1 MRLRAWLILG
11 GIAALLLI
19 GVTAAYPQEAP
30 ETKSDQYRKL
40 DSAFSERIT
49 EFNEMLA
56 GFQKHLLTAVHYE
69 KKTTDS
75 GVSRTEE
82 AWINE
87 LDQIS
92 KVSVERTSP
101 AGSEL
106 TEYFYESDRII
117 LVQRHNE
124 RPVKDGPP
132 DVEAEKFFYGEKAAD
147 PFAEAPL
154 IFKGIQRVTMSRW
167 VEGQGGGPNTPL
179 GLPPDQ
185 PLAIGKPAAQAW
197 AIAEKLISAGPPG
210 YDPMAG
216 PEAQKYRLI
225 MDSVSPDGRYAL
237 AFGLKQEKTDW
248 EEHRDTKRGGYV
260 INADAEAKKKSL
272 CNYVVDL
279 KTHKILGETGC
290 RYSRTRSHD
299 VNGPPSDDP
308 SVHEEHDCY
317 TVWSKIG
324 DTFVQTVLENK
335 GKERYYECRVGRIV
349 DGRLLP
355 TVDLG
360 APATKA
366 ARSFATKNGWKV
378 TKDQMFN
385 VDLGS
390 HRDVDVSFNEIALTI
405 DGVSEFGGN
414 DIRVF
419 FAPKVTKDVLSL
431 QALPEVREI
440 QVERGTPFYAEPAS
454 NAEDQELKELKEQ
467 RNALVEKMRRRRL
480 ESQPAETPKK

>member
-1 MRLRAWLILG
+1 M
-11 GIAALLLI
+11 AALLLI
-19 GVTAAYPQEAP
+19 GATAAYPQEVP
-30 ETKSDQYRKL
+30 EKKSDQYRKL
-40 DSAFSERIT
+40 DSGFSERIT
-49 EFNEMLA
+49 GCDEMLT
-56 GFQKHLLTAVHYE
+56 GFQKRLLTAVHYE

-87 LDQIS
+87 LDQIL

-101 AGSEL
+101 AGNEL
-106 TEYFYESDRII
+106 TEYFYDSDHII

-124 RPVKDGPP
+124 RPIKDSPP
-132 DVEAEKFFYGEKAAD
+132 DVQVEKFFYGEKEAD
-147 PFAEAPL
+147 PTTESPSIA
-154 IFKGIQRVTMSRW
+154 KGIQRVTMSRW
-167 VEGQGGGPNTPL
+167 VEGQGGGPNTPP

-248 EEHRDTKRGGYV
+248 EGYRDTKRGGYV
-260 INADAEAKKKSL
+260 ITADAQTKKRLL

-299 VNGPPSDDP
+299 VYA
-308 SVHEEHDCY
+308 EQDCY
-317 TVWSKIG
+317 TVWSANG
-324 DTFVQTVLENK
+324 GTFVQTVLET
-335 GKERYYECRVGRIV
+335 GKERYYECRVGQIV
-349 DGRLLP
+349 DGRLIP

-360 APATKA
+360 APAANLARSIA
-366 ARSFATKNGWKV
+366 ARKGWKL
-378 TKDQMFN
+378 TKDNGNFE
-385 VDLGS
+385 VELGGYKK
-390 HRDVDVSFNEIALTI
+390 VSIVGDEISLTMMA
-405 DGVSEFGGN
+405 GGEWGGD
-414 DIRVF
+414 DIEEYF
-419 FAPKVTKDVLSL
+419 TFKVAKDALSL
-431 QALPEVREI
+431 QARSESRIVSI
-440 QVERGTPFYAEPAS
+440 ERGTPFYAEPALNS
-454 NAEDQELKELKEQ
+454 DEQEASDKK
-467 RNALVEKMRRRRL
+467 RALLERKRKLFL